1 MVDQIKSTA
10 IRKPSKLSSAL
21 CLGIGGCLV
30 GALIAGSGV
39 YLAASQEKQVSRQ
52 ITALQAERSQLLEAL
67 SEARLTAPRL
77 RLEELASLPLLSE
90 YLEIAK
96 EQPDSL
102 DARDL
107 KDYLQTVL
115 DAAGE
120 ETGFGRITLESSD
133 GDELL
138 VSESFAAGSEI
149 AATPK
154 LEAAVPGF
162 DDPETTIGRIAG
174 YLPENTL
181 NILLPDSTNGTD
193 VTASTPS
200 ETDGLANQ
208 LGAPNTTRIFAII
221 AGLATILLSLFGA
234 VLLRKNQRST
244 SA

>member
-1 MVDQIKSTA
+1 MVDQIKSAA

-21 CLGIGGCLV
+21 CLGIGGCLL

-52 ITALQAERSQLLEAL
+52 ITVLQAERSQLLEAL

-77 RLEELASLPLLSE
+77 RLQELASLPLLSE

-102 DARDL
+102 DAREL
-107 KDYLQTVL
+107 KNYLQTVL
-115 DAAGE
+115 DTAGE
-120 ETGFGRITLESSD
+120 ETGFGRIALETSD
-133 GDELL
+133 GDVLL
-138 VSESFAAGSEI
+138 ISESFAAGSEI
-149 AATPK
+149 AETPK

-162 DDPETTIGRIAG
+162 DNPDTTIGRIAG
-174 YLPENTL
+174 YLPESTL
-181 NILLPDSTNGTD
+181 TILLPDSTSGTD

-200 ETDGLANQ
+200 ETEGLANQ
-208 LGAPNTTRIFAII
+208 LGAPIATRILAIV
-221 AGLATILLSLFGA
+221 AGLATAMLGLFGA
-234 VLLRKNQRST
+234 ALLRKNQTST